1 MGLGRQD
8 VEHLHFYPGIEE
20 FTMSVAIY
28 PNVLDLD
35 MDGRR
40 KLVLVALA
48 DHADENGL
56 CWPSQALLAHRAS
69 ISIRKLRVHLRGLE
83 NEGLLQTFVNK
94 GPKEVNY
101 YRLNVAKIAEDAR
114 LTRQR
119 ITEGKKRNRARFS
132 NEHLVTP
139 DFADIPPDLSDT
151 TPDFQSIH
159 PGPQG
164 PTEPSRNRQ
173 GTVRRRRRPTRL
185 SGMVPT
191 AGRSEGI

>member
-1 MGLGRQD
+1 
-8 VEHLHFYPGIEE
+8 
-20 FTMSVAIY
+20 MSVEIY

-40 KLVLVALA
+40 KLVLVVLA
-48 DHADENGL
+48 DHADEDGL
-56 CWPSQALLAHRAS
+56 CWPSQALIAHRAS

-139 DFADIPPDLSDT
+139 DLSDIPPDLSDT

-173 GTVRRRRRPTRL
+173 GTVKEPSRNRQA
-185 SGMVPT
+185 T
-191 AGRSEGI
+191 APPRAPARYR